1 MKSFILYYLIAGII
15 FNLIWDLMTTWIAK
29 EEIRLDVSE
38 RIFHLIVWP
47 ITTIMFLYALTKSF
61 INQIRGNDKD

>member
-1 MKSFILYYLIAGII
+1 
-15 FNLIWDLMTTWIAK
+15 MTTWIAK

>member
-1 MKSFILYYLIAGII
+1 MSYVLYYLLAGIY

-47 ITTIMFLYALTKSF
+47 ITTIRFLYALTKSV